1 MNINNGKR
9 PTVCIVAADVSAD
22 QNAARLASA
31 LRRMA
36 PQIRIVGAGGCVMR
50 HAGIDVAV
58 DSDGVS
64 MVGPPDSLHA
74 LRSLA
79 RVWSG
84 LTGLIKREPPDV
96 VVLVDNETL
105 NLFFARWV
113 RGRGIPTVFFFPP
126 QVWFWGRWRLKW
138 ILPAVTRVL
147 SAFREEAELYSS
159 AGADTRWIGHPLRDV
174 VRVRDDPVRAM
185 RAVGLDPN
193 RPMVALMP
201 GSRPQELEAHCETML
216 AVARILRDRNP
227 ALQFAIPLASEA
239 LRAQL
244 DRAVRDAGVS
254 GVVVYP
260 PESFAVL
267 SRARAVLQCSGT
279 ATLET
284 GLLGIPSVIVYRCSR
299 LKHLVARAV
308 MYVNY
313 IGMVNILLGEMVQ
326 PEFFHWRIDPRRVA
340 DEMWSLLTDEARR
353 ERIRAR
359 LAALPEIMGPE
370 GAIKRAAEAVLELMP
385 GSIRELPAKAGDS
398 PEKESGEGARLIAS
412 GR

>member
-1 MNINNGKR
+1 MSINNGKR

-22 QNAARLASA
+22 QNAARLAAA

-36 PQIRIVGAGGCVMR
+36 PQVRIIGAGGCVMR
-50 HAGIDVAV
+50 QAGIDVAV

-79 RVWSG
+79 RVWRG
-84 LTGLIKREPPDV
+84 LTRLMKSEPPDV
-96 VVLVDNETL
+96 VILVDNETL
-105 NLFFARWV
+105 NLFFARWARK
-113 RGRGIPTVFFFPP
+113 RGVSTVFFFPP
-126 QVWFWGRWRLKW
+126 QVWFWGRWRLRW
-138 ILPAVTRVL
+138 ILPAATRVL
-147 SAFREEAELYSS
+147 SAFREEAELYRS
-159 AGADTRWIGHPLRDV
+159 AGADTRWIGHPLRDEV
-174 VRVRDDPVRAM
+174 QVREDPVRAM
-185 RAVGLDPN
+185 RAAGLDPN
-193 RPMVALMP
+193 RPMVVLMP
-201 GSRPQELEAHCETML
+201 GSRPQELKAHCETML

-227 ALQFAIPLASEA
+227 ALQFAVPLASEA

-244 DRAVRDAGVS
+244 EGAVRRAGVS
-254 GVVVYP
+254 DVVVYS

-284 GLLGIPSVIVYRCSR
+284 GLLGIPSVIVYRCTR
-299 LKHLVARAV
+299 LQHLVARAV

-326 PEFFHWRIDPRRVA
+326 PEFFHWRIDPRRLA

-353 ERIRAR
+353 DRIRGR
-359 LAALPEIMGPE
+359 LATLAEVMGPQ
-370 GAIKRAAEAVLELMP
+370 GAIRRAAEAILELIP
-385 GSIRELPAKAGDS
+385 GWARESSAEDIGPDD
-398 PEKESGEGARLIAS
+398 KESGEGARLIAS